1 MKFRGINRGIQPK
14 ASRVSLSLPYFCAG
28 KSGFCVRAF
37 VFLFSCLGCPTLSYE
52 PSSLSNFQNFLPY
65 NWSLVC
71 VVVVVS
77 LEEKDDDDEFKE
89 EISAKR

>member
-1 MKFRGINRGIQPK
+1 MF
-14 ASRVSLSLPYFCAG
+14 RVSNPILRTELSL
-28 KSGFCVRAF
+28 K
-37 VFLFSCLGCPTLSYE
+37 FS
-52 PSSLSNFQNFLPY
+52 NFLPY

-89 EISAKR
+89 EISTKR

>member
-37 VFLFSCLGCPTLSYE
+37 VFLFSCLGCPTLSYGTE
-52 PSSLSNFQNFLPY
+52 LSKFSNFLPY
-65 NWSLVC
+65 TIGLLCVC
-71 VVVVVS
+71 VVVVS

-89 EISAKR
+89 EIRTKR